1 MNRYKH
7 ILSVLPL
14 IVICLP
20 IFAQGSIFD
29 EKVDV
34 GNGLYKV
41 KTNNRW
47 GLVDKDDDLKL
58 SIEYN
63 EPLFMNGKAVITKY
77 GTRQLAGIADSVGN
91 FIPLPSYCVNVG
103 YPFVTDGML
112 AVQETP
118 NGEWG
123 FLNTDTG
130 ELLNVQFRGFKSE
143 KNKILKALG
152 INGKGVKGVF
162 VFDFVAPYE
171 EGIAVVHTEKTGWLH
186 IDKNGQERFKNPSLK
201 PTLFRTSV
209 HNGEAILFDDRG
221 IVLCMETPDKNAG
234 IIKYV
239 DEDYEIKKY
248 NADLKYPYIIR
259 TNGAKLT
266 LNTKFQADKYEK
278 SNGDSI
284 IFIERPPVVQ
294 KIEEPTDS
302 FTLERD
308 IKVSLSKKS
317 VPAGA
322 KGTAAVT
329 VNISNIGNFDSMELT
344 VSINVRGTEKSWKGT
359 IPIGATQQITLYV
372 PARFSAAS
380 ISRDVDWSVICG
392 LKEILGTDKITIKR
406 YRPSRSN
413 SSN

>member
-1 MNRYKH
+1 MNSYKH
-7 ILSVLPL
+7 LLFVLLP

-20 IFAQGSIFD
+20 VFAQGSMFD

-47 GLVDKDDDLKL
+47 GLVDKNDNLKL

-63 EPLFMNGKAVITKY
+63 EPLFMNGKAVITKF
-77 GTRQLAGIADSVGN
+77 GTKQLEGIVDSIGN
-91 FIPLPSYCVNVG
+91 FVSTPPYYVNAG

-118 NGEWG
+118 NDEWG

-130 ELLNVQFRGFKSE
+130 ELLNVQFKGFKSR
-143 KNKILKALG
+143 KNKLLKALG
-152 INGKGVKGVF
+152 INGKGVKGIF
-162 VFDFVAPYE
+162 VFDFVAPFT
-171 EGIAVVHTEKTGWLH
+171 EGMAVVHTEKTGWHH
-186 IDKNGQERFKNPSLK
+186 IDKDGQERLKNPDLK

-209 HNGEAILFDDRG
+209 HDGEAILFDERG
-221 IVLCMETPDKNAG
+221 IVLCMETPDRNAG

-239 DEDYEIKKY
+239 DDDYEIKNY
-248 NADLKYPYIIR
+248 STNLLYPYTIH
-259 TNGAKLT
+259 TNGAKLI

-284 IFIERPPVVQ
+284 IFIERPPMVQ
-294 KIEEPTDS
+294 KVEEPTDS
-302 FTLERD
+302 FTLDRD
-308 IKVSLSKKS
+308 VKITLSKKS
-317 VPAGA
+317 VSAGA

-329 VNISNIGNFDSMELT
+329 VNISNIGDFDSEKLV
-344 VSINVRGTEKSWKGT
+344 VSVNIHGAKKSWEGT
-359 IPIGATQQITLYV
+359 IPIGATQQITLFV

-380 ISRDVDWSVICG
+380 ISRNVDWTVICG
-392 LKEILGTDKITIKR
+392 QKEISGTNRVLIKR
-406 YRPSRSN
+406 YRPSRR
-413 SSN
+413 